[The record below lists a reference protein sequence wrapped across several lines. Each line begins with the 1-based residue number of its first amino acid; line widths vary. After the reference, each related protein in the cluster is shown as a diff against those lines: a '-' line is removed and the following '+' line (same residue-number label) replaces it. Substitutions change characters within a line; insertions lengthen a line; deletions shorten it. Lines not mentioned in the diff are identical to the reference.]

1 MMPPHHPQ
9 SLPEVEYDIAIAHAD
24 VPWHVTSLRL
34 AEILSEPYECAVEV
48 ATEAPSLVPS
58 MLLGSPVVLTI
69 RRDPIAR
76 RVCGIVTSVQ
86 DEGSTADRRVF
97 DLSISPAL
105 WALTQRSHRRIFHD
119 LDAVAIV
126 RALLHDAGL
135 YPGEQLVVVV
145 PPGTVAPR
153 EVCIQL
159 GETDLAFMRR
169 VLDDEG
175 LTFTFAHEGSSE
187 RLVIFDPAALSAM
200 PAVATLDGAPAPL
213 LGGGAATASV
223 ESIVRLDSR
232 QELVPTGVSLRDHHF
247 TRHDSPLESG
257 HARPVHGSGGRVLH
271 EYPARFNLGRID
283 AETGAHAP
291 PNTRRA
297 ALVRH
302 EAVTTRGRFVR
313 GVSTVTGIEPG
324 RLLDVDEDADRDL
337 DARFLVT
344 RATHV
349 GHAPEV
355 LYSSTEGTRGLD
367 RYSNHFELSPVA
379 RVFRPTPAPRPAA
392 LAPLCAVVVATP
404 GSHDEICTDRLGRV
418 LVRFPWD
425 GADGDSSKP
434 SSCWLRVSQAWA
446 GSGLGTTFVP
456 RVGSEVIVQ
465 FMDGDP
471 DRPFVAGCLFNHAHP
486 PPVELPTHRTRSV
499 IRTQSVP
506 RTGGYNELSF
516 EDAAGREEVHLR
528 AQRDLRERVLHDHHT
543 HVGSHRV
550 SQVAGSSL
558 REVGGDDS
566 TTVHGSERAEVRG
579 HRQRVTHGDEVVSVG
594 GRHAITV
601 RHAASVHV
609 NETHRLTA
617 DEGAFIEVGGSAR
630 IDTTPEEITLEAP
643 EGVTLRCGGTTLTM
657 TPTGITLST
666 EAGTRVSL
674 EGASVTVQAAA
685 DVTVLGRMVKIN

>member
-1 MMPPHHPQ
+1 MPPQHHQ
-9 SLPEVEYDIAIAHAD
+9 ILPEVEYDVEIAHAEL
-24 VPWHVTSLRL
+24 PWRVASLRL
-34 AEILSEPYECAVEV
+34 SERLSELYECVVEV
-48 ATEAPSLVPS
+48 TTEGPFLAPAT
-58 MLLGSPVVLTI
+58 LLGSPVVITI
-69 RRDPIAR
+69 RRSTLAR
-76 RVCGIVTSVQ
+76 RICGIITSVQ
-86 DEGSTADRRVF
+86 DEGVTAEQRVF
-97 DLSISPAL
+97 DLVVSPSL
-105 WALTQRSHRRIFHD
+105 WVLSQRTHRRVFHD
-119 LDAVAIV
+119 LDALGIV
-126 RALLHDAGL
+126 RGVLRDAGL
-135 YPGEQLVVVV
+135 YLGQALVDRV
-145 PPGTVAPR
+145 PPGTIAPR

-159 GETDLAFMRR
+159 GETDLAFVRR

-175 LTFTFAHEGSSE
+175 LAFTFSHDGPTEHFV
-187 RLVIFDPAALSAM
+187 LFDPAALAAM
-200 PAVATLDGAPAPL
+200 PHVVTLDGEPAPVL
-213 LGGGAATASV
+213 DGGAATATV
-223 ESIVRLDSR
+223 ESIVRIDSL

-247 TRHDSPLESG
+247 TRHENPLASVYPRSTRELG
-257 HARPVHGSGGRVLH
+257 ERVFH
-271 EYPARFNLGRID
+271 EFPARYNLGRVD
-283 AETGAHAP
+283 PESGAHPA
-291 PNTRRA
+291 PNTTRA

-302 EAVTTRGRFVR
+302 QALTTRGRFVR
-313 GVSTVTGIEPG
+313 GVSSLTGLQVGHILDIE
-324 RLLDVDEDADRDL
+324 EDAQRDL
-337 DARFLVT
+337 DDCFLVT
-344 RATHV
+344 QITHV
-349 GHAPEV
+349 GYAPDVFDSASE
-355 LYSSTEGTRGLD
+355 SSRGED

-379 RVFRPTPAPRPAA
+379 RVFRPTPAPRPVA
-392 LAPLCAVVVATP
+392 LAPLCAVVVAAP
-404 GSHDEICTDRLGRV
+404 GSHEEICTDRLGRV

-666 EAGTRVSL
+666 EAGARVSL